1 MSATKGNQFWKLRSK
16 HGRDK
21 LFETPEL
28 LLESAFEYFQ
38 WCDDNPLIKTE
49 STKTDKGFIEKEIP
63 TPRPYTRDAF
73 FLYIQCSSDWL
84 RNFKKNCSDDFLRVI
99 GDIEK
104 TIDTNQLIG
113 ATVGYYNANI
123 IARIQGLK
131 EQTESTNLNINKE
144 VKELSDED
152 IKRIDEALNNEY

>member
-1 MSATKGNQFWKLRSK
+1 MLVFKILG
-16 HGRDK
+16 
-21 LFETPEL
+21 
-28 LLESAFEYFQ
+28 
-38 WCDDNPLIKTE
+38 CICPLIQLW
-49 STKTDKGFIEKEIP
+49 
-63 TPRPYTRDAF
+63 F
-73 FLYIQCSSDWL
+73 FY
-84 RNFKKNCSDDFLRVI
+84 
-99 GDIEK
+99 IEK